1 VTLTP
6 LRTAEAPIAI
16 AFTTFPSLLVR
27 CGRWFV
33 DGFPSC
39 GCDACADTAEGEGER
54 LNALL
59 GDVVAG
65 RFREELVIPFFG
77 RTTLRWAF
85 GDASC
90 GHRRESY
97 AAFTRKEARMLRDA
111 PSGKVPWQPWS
122 RRADGERVT

>member
-1 VTLTP
+1 MTLTP